1 VPGNDDTTF
10 TPDSSR
16 REELERERD
25 EAQAELDS
33 VRADHT
39 GSQQFAMPRIRD
51 LIQRVQEIDK
61 ELEQIDLAIEIE
73 RQLDS

>member
-1 VPGNDDTTF
+1 MNDRSD
-10 TPDSSR
+10 R
-16 REELERERD
+16 QRELERERA
-25 EAQAELDS
+25 EALAELDS

-51 LIQRVQEIDK
+51 LIQRLQEIDK
-61 ELEQIDLAIEIE
+61 ELEEIELAIEIE